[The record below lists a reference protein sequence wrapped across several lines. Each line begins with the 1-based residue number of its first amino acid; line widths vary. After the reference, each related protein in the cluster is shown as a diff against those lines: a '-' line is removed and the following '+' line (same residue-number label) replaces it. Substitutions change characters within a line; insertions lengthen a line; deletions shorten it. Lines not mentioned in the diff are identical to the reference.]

1 MTLIQEPK
9 DFDQYVKRVRPEQLE
24 ELITIKFGAP
34 PRFKTIDI
42 KNNLDSSLK
51 SQGLQNQD

>member
-1 MTLIQEPK
+1 MTLIQDPK
-9 DFDQYVKRVRPEQLE
+9 EFDEFVNRVRPEQLE

-34 PRFKTIDI
+34 PRFKTIDV

-51 SQGLQNQD
+51 S